1 VFHRKLRSAR
11 VLWQALHHSIS
22 CRFAEPVD
30 AEARPQR
37 PARLVELYP
46 PVVAAA
52 GQGRTILGVRQKSHF
67 EKWLKYL
74 ILLAPPIG
82 IEPTPDDYKS

>member
-11 VLWQALHHSIS
+11 ALWQALHHSIS

-30 AEARPQR
+30 AE
-37 PARLVELYP
+37 ARLVELYP

-52 GQGRTILGVRQKSHF
+52 GQGRTILGVPQKIHF
-67 EKWLKYL
+67 EKWLNYL
-74 ILLAPPIG
+74 ILLVPPVG